1 MGRINNSDNSEACY
15 WVFYDPPPPPPL
27 PTNAMATVS
36 TSDIRQ
42 SSPLA
47 ATRKVYVTEIGN
59 QKRTHTVHQ
68 LIKCISDELQ
78 LAQTGCSI
86 DKRAHNHLKALT
98 LIARFARRSISRQP
112 VIDWAELGVGAIIV
126 PNNCTNTVRV
136 HDGTD

>member
-1 MGRINNSDNSEACY
+1 
-15 WVFYDPPPPPPL
+15 
-27 PTNAMATVS
+27 MATVS

-47 ATRKVYVTEIGN
+47 ATRKVYVTEIGD
-59 QKRTHTVHQ
+59 QKTHPHTHTFHQ

-126 PNNCTNTVRV
+126 PDNCTNTVRV
-136 HDGTD
+136 HNSTD